1 MLHPFGMVMPGRS
14 YSATN
19 EYRYGFNGKENDNDI
34 SAGGQDYGLRIYDS
48 RLGKFLSVDP
58 LTDEYPELTPY
69 QFASNRPIDGI
80 DLDGAE
86 YTRAELMDILG
97 RAKAAL
103 GTLLS
108 DNAIALRG
116 ASNAVVNANTLGI
129 SDKLGSWGTDNLSQY
144 SNRREQ
150 SIYLW
155 GRVVGDVVA
164 SLQGLAEVS
173 GGSAAAGVGVTVSA
187 SGVGAVAGVPTAIIG
202 GLVAGHGG
210 GTITAAATDLGET
223 IGQLINIGAIAD
235 ASKATPEQS
244 TNTQDK
250 AAHGNSDKS
259 NNTQHGYAVRDKNGQ
274 IVDQGISGQPLNK
287 NGTSP
292 RAQQKIREK
301 YNNDPALSQTV
312 EKKNIGPKNSRTARQ
327 NAKQYEQ
334 GKQNAYSRSKTNP
347 TPGTGAPGQKR
358 PKPKM

>member
-1 MLHPFGMVMPGRS
+1 MPGRS
-14 YSATN
+14 YSATS
-19 EYRYGFNGKENDNDI
+19 EYRYGFNGKENDKDI

-58 LTDEYPELTPY
+58 LTDVYPELTPY

-86 YTRAELMDILG
+86 YTRAELMDLLG

-103 GTLLS
+103 GTMLS

-144 SNRREQ
+144 SSRREQ

-173 GGSAAAGVGVTVSA
+173 GGSAAAGVGVTVSTT
-187 SGVGAVAGVPTAIIG
+187 GVGAVAGVPTAIIG

-223 IGQLINIGAIAD
+223 IGQLINIGAIVD
-235 ASKATPEQS
+235 APKSTPEQS
-244 TNTQDK
+244 TNKQ
-250 AAHGNSDKS
+250 ANRANNGNTEASKS
-259 NNTQHGYAVRDKNGQ
+259 NTATVGRPGKTIAKKNGVEVKSYGSNDAHKPAHAHVKGGGKEVR
-274 IVDQGISGQPLNK
+274 IGANGHPLKGQPELTTKQAKVVKEYKKDIRKEINK
-287 NGTSP
+287 VGKANQ
-292 RAQQKIREK
+292 ALEK
-301 YNNDPALSQTV
+301 SN
-312 EKKNIGPKNSRTARQ
+312 
-327 NAKQYEQ
+327 
-334 GKQNAYSRSKTNP
+334 
-347 TPGTGAPGQKR
+347 
-358 PKPKM
+358 